1 MRTLLI
7 LVILSIGLSAPGL
20 AVAERSNPAMKGI
33 LQGGQKVRIGNQQAA
48 ARIKRH
54 YPHSKILS
62 YKLIDSN
69 GPPVYRFKTLS
80 NAGVVKLVFVDG
92 ITGEIFE

>member
-7 LVILSIGLSAPGL
+7 LAILFIGLSVPGL
-20 AVAERSNPAMKGI
+20 AVAEQSNPAIKSI

-54 YPHSKILS
+54 YPGSKILS
-62 YKLIDSN
+62 FKLIDSN

-80 NAGVVKLVFVDG
+80 DEGVVKLVFVDG